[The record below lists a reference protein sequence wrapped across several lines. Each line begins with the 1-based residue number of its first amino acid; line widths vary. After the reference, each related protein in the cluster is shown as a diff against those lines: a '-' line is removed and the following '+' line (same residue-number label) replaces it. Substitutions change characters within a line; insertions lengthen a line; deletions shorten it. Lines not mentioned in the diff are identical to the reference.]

1 MNKGL
6 IKINNEFYT
15 TGWDTLHLFM
25 KDFRPTHIEFRHWE
39 NDTWYMYGVS
49 KLFDELKEGDSVP
62 HYNVVFTQNEN
73 NNISYKFNRV

>member
-15 TGWDTLHLFM
+15 TGW
-25 KDFRPTHIEFRHWE
+25 
-39 NDTWYMYGVS
+39 DTWYMYGVS

-62 HYNVVFTQNEN
+62 YYDVVFTQNEN